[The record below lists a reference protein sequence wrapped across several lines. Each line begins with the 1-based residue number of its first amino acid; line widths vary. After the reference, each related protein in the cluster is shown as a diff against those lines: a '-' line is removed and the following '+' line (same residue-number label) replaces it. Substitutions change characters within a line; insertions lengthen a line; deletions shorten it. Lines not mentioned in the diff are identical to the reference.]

1 MSNILKATNAAKR
14 RTRENALTDGVL
26 VALRRIIRA
35 NDIRSREIAKQTGLT
50 TARLVVLRAIAK
62 LGEVLFSD

>member
-1 MSNILKATNAAKR
+1 LTQVIVVSNILKATNAAKR
-14 RTRENALTDGVL
+14 RT
-26 VALRRIIRA
+26 
-35 NDIRSREIAKQTGLT
+35 REIAKQTGLT